1 MPGLV
6 GLAYKASSNPPPALT
21 LTPFAPLNKGAP
33 GLNAQQSAGEGASQA
48 GLSQG
53 GEIAKNC
60 ALKMELD
67 PTHASTPETLDDA
80 LLAFWREQTLEADRF
95 RATREADFKAQND
108 LPLARIKR
116 IMKSDED
123 VRMIS
128 AEAPVV
134 LARACELFVLEL
146 TLRAAKGQENE
157 KVITRA
163 DVVAAIKNA
172 ATMDFLRGVVDPS
185 MAPSADEIAAAEE
198 EDLY

>member
-1 MPGLV
+1 M
-6 GLAYKASSNPPPALT
+6 SSSGQYLR
-21 LTPFAPLNKGAP
+21 
-33 GLNAQQSAGEGASQA
+33 GEVV
-48 GLSQG
+48 
-53 GEIAKNC
+53 
-60 ALKMELD
+60 
-67 PTHASTPETLDDA
+67 
-80 LLAFWREQTLEADRF
+80 
-95 RATREADFKAQND
+95 
-108 LPLARIKR
+108 KR

>member
-1 MPGLV
+1 
-6 GLAYKASSNPPPALT
+6 
-21 LTPFAPLNKGAP
+21 
-33 GLNAQQSAGEGASQA
+33 
-48 GLSQG
+48 
-53 GEIAKNC
+53 
-60 ALKMELD
+60 MELD
-67 PTHASTPETLDDA
+67 ASTPETLDDA

-95 RATREADFKAQND
+95 RAKREADFKAQND

>member
-1 MPGLV
+1 M
-6 GLAYKASSNPPPALT
+6 
-21 LTPFAPLNKGAP
+21 
-33 GLNAQQSAGEGASQA
+33 
-48 GLSQG
+48 
-53 GEIAKNC
+53 
-60 ALKMELD
+60 
-67 PTHASTPETLDDA
+67 STPQRNLPSAAHPFVASYQSFGATT
-80 LLAFWREQTLEADRF
+80 WRPAW
-95 RATREADFKAQND
+95 ATREADFKAQND

-198 EDLY
+198 EDL

>member
-1 MPGLV
+1 MSICGHATGCP
-6 GLAYKASSNPPPALT
+6 SS
-21 LTPFAPLNKGAP
+21 
-33 GLNAQQSAGEGASQA
+33 ESQT
-48 GLSQG
+48 
-53 GEIAKNC
+53 
-60 ALKMELD
+60 
-67 PTHASTPETLDDA
+67 PTHASTPENFDDA

-157 KVITRA
+157 KVITRGA

-198 EDLY
+198 EDL

>member
-1 MPGLV
+1 MIFIVAQGAACV
-6 GLAYKASSNPPPALT
+6 TPAT
-21 LTPFAPLNKGAP
+21 RW
-33 GLNAQQSAGEGASQA
+33 AGSC
-48 GLSQG
+48 
-53 GEIAKNC
+53 AKNFWTA
-60 ALKMELD
+60 ALD
-67 PTHASTPETLDDA
+67 VS
-80 LLAFWREQTLEADRF
+80 
-95 RATREADFKAQND
+95 
-108 LPLARIKR
+108 
-116 IMKSDED
+116 

-198 EDLY
+198 EDL

>member
-1 MPGLV
+1 M
-6 GLAYKASSNPPPALT
+6 
-21 LTPFAPLNKGAP
+21 F
-33 GLNAQQSAGEGASQA
+33 
-48 GLSQG
+48 
-53 GEIAKNC
+53 
-60 ALKMELD
+60 
-67 PTHASTPETLDDA
+67 ETLK
-80 LLAFWREQTLEADRF
+80 ADRF

-198 EDLY
+198 EDL

>member
-1 MPGLV
+1 
-6 GLAYKASSNPPPALT
+6 
-21 LTPFAPLNKGAP
+21 
-33 GLNAQQSAGEGASQA
+33 
-48 GLSQG
+48 
-53 GEIAKNC
+53 
-60 ALKMELD
+60 MELD
-67 PTHASTPETLDDA
+67 PTNASTPETLDDA

>member
-1 MPGLV
+1 MMFESINGEAARQSRE
-6 GLAYKASSNPPPALT
+6 GRGSSWGITEP
-21 LTPFAPLNKGAP
+21 
-33 GLNAQQSAGEGASQA
+33 
-48 GLSQG
+48 
-53 GEIAKNC
+53 
-60 ALKMELD
+60 
-67 PTHASTPETLDDA
+67 
-80 LLAFWREQTLEADRF
+80 
-95 RATREADFKAQND
+95 
-108 LPLARIKR
+108 
-116 IMKSDED
+116 D

-198 EDLY
+198 EDL

>member
-1 MPGLV
+1 M
-6 GLAYKASSNPPPALT
+6 
-21 LTPFAPLNKGAP
+21 
-33 GLNAQQSAGEGASQA
+33 
-48 GLSQG
+48 
-53 GEIAKNC
+53 
-60 ALKMELD
+60 
-67 PTHASTPETLDDA
+67 HPE
-80 LLAFWREQTLEADRF
+80 
-95 RATREADFKAQND
+95 ND

-198 EDLY
+198 EDL

>member
-1 MPGLV
+1 MTV
-6 GLAYKASSNPPPALT
+6 GGVSELPSGTHESQASS
-21 LTPFAPLNKGAP
+21 PL
-33 GLNAQQSAGEGASQA
+33 
-48 GLSQG
+48 
-53 GEIAKNC
+53 
-60 ALKMELD
+60 
-67 PTHASTPETLDDA
+67 
-80 LLAFWREQTLEADRF
+80 
-95 RATREADFKAQND
+95 
-108 LPLARIKR
+108 
-116 IMKSDED
+116 
-123 VRMIS
+123 IS